1 MAFIIAS
8 ATLTLDGDAF
18 SGEVSGAT
26 FTPSKTDASFTA
38 INGVTQNFSSPATW
52 VLDLSLAQNWD
63 TAAALSRYLHEN
75 EGDSVPAVLT
85 PHDGSPTATATVTL
99 SPGSIGGEA
108 AAVAAST
115 VSLASTKPA
124 LGPVAP

>member
-52 VLDLSLAQNWD
+52 VLDLGFAQEFDADALA
-63 TAAALSRYLHEN
+63 RYLHEN
-75 EGDSVPAVLT
+75 EGDVVAAVLT
-85 PHDGSPTATATVTL
+85 PHDGSPTATANVTL
-99 SPGSIGGEA
+99 SPGAIGGEA

-115 VSLASTKPA
+115 VSLASTKPVLSA
-124 LGPVAP
+124 AV